1 MSIVII
7 IIDRLYSNGPQR
19 CFHLRIGE
27 MSGDGQCRN
36 DVVLRRW
43 SLSAEVQV
51 EVEGEGKDPCVF
63 RHKMKGHVSTYLGQ
77 LLCFGGEFGLRDLES
92 PPCLDQ
98 IAGKLAN
105 FSCRVLTDI
114 SELFLSPELLLQV
127 SNVLGLCTAVGTGR

>member
-27 MSGDGQCRN
+27 ISGDGQCRN
-36 DVVLRRW
+36 DVVLRG

-51 EVEGEGKDPCVF
+51 KGEGKDPVF
-63 RHKMKGHVSTYLGQ
+63 FDTKMKGHVSTYLGQ
-77 LLCFGGEFGLRDLES
+77 LLCFGGEFVLRDLES

-105 FSCRVLTDI
+105 FSCRVLPDI
-114 SELFLSPELLLQV
+114 RELFLSPELLLQV